1 MARPNGGQ
9 VFRRAELRLF
19 FMPTQAPSNP
29 SCADTIT
36 ILSVS
41 PHKEDHDSLQG
52 IFGHSRWRV
61 LPAANLKIGAALLQ
75 CGVSVVVCERDLEGG
90 TWIDLLRQAQTVAE
104 PPTVIVTSRL
114 ADDRL
119 WAEAL
124 NLGAY
129 DVLAKP
135 FDRTELLRSVR
146 LAWEH
151 WRREA
156 NIAPTPAKV
165 LRAAS

>member
-1 MARPNGGQ
+1 MPSHLSSNTS
-9 VFRRAELRLF
+9 RA
-19 FMPTQAPSNP
+19 
-29 SCADTIT
+29 DVIT

-41 PHKEDHDSLQG
+41 PYEEDHASLQG
-52 IFGHSRWRV
+52 IFGHSRWTV
-61 LPAANLKIGAALLQ
+61 LPAPNLAIGRALLQ
-75 CGVSVVVCERDLEGG
+75 CGVSVVVCERDLVTG
-90 TWIDLLRQAQTVAE
+90 TWVDLLNHVETVPR
-104 PPTVIVTSRL
+104 PPALIVTSRL

-151 WRREA
+151 WRRA
-156 NIAPTPAKV
+156 ATVIAAPQRVMT
-165 LRAAS
+165 AAS

>member
-1 MARPNGGQ
+1 
-9 VFRRAELRLF
+9 
-19 FMPTQAPSNP
+19 MPSPPPSTSSRTDNI
-29 SCADTIT
+29 A

-41 PHKEDHDSLQG
+41 PFEEDHDAIRA
-52 IFGHSRWRV
+52 IFGHSRWTV
-61 LPAANLKIGAALLQ
+61 LPAPNLAVGRALLQ
-75 CGVSVVVCERDLEGG
+75 SGVSVVVCERDLEPG
-90 TWIDLLRQAQTVAE
+90 TWIDLLIPAQTVDQ
-104 PPTVIVTSRL
+104 PPALIVTSRL

-151 WRREA
+151 WRRA
-156 NIAPTPAKV
+156 TLGSIPQRVMTV
-165 LRAAS
+165 AS

>member
-1 MARPNGGQ
+1 
-9 VFRRAELRLF
+9 
-19 FMPTQAPSNP
+19 MPSQTPSNP
-29 SCADTIT
+29 SKPSRADVIT

-41 PHKEDHDSLQG
+41 PHEEDHASLQG
-52 IFGHSRWRV
+52 LFGHSSWRV
-61 LPAANLKIGAALLQ
+61 LSAPNLMTGRDLLQ
-75 CGVSVVVCERDLEGG
+75 RGVSVVVCERDLEEGN
-90 TWIDLLRQAQTVAE
+90 WIDLLRHVQVMVQ
-104 PPTVIVTSRL
+104 PPTMIVTSRL

-124 NLGAY
+124 NLGVY

-151 WRREA
+151 WRREVK
-156 NIAPTPAKV
+156 IAPAPQRV
-165 LRAAS
+165 LRAAC